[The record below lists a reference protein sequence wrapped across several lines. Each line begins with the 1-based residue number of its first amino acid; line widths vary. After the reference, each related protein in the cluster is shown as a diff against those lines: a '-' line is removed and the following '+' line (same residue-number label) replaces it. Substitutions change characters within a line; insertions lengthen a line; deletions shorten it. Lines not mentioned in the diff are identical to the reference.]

1 MKPSAASSV
10 RPFGCIAVIALAVA
24 AVSAGAVLAQSQEA
38 QPVQQPGGG
47 NFPQVSTPGPAPNP
61 VRDQEIAPGSE
72 DTGGGIDPELG
83 PIPEP
88 DAGDAGPASVMGPG
102 GDWNSAD
109 DEVRRRAREA
119 LEQAAAE
126 AAAGGAGAQ
135 SGVMPVLVGAQIPV
149 VPLSLLFPPEIMA
162 EGPREVRESRGTVA
176 TFIGVDRN
184 AGTRQRFNV
193 AVGREATFG
202 TLRLAV
208 SACYK
213 SHPDDPFEAWA
224 YLKVMD
230 QGRPRTIQ
238 LAVLPQR
245 ERARQA
251 ERSGVRELRKGWIIA
266 SSPSVTPVDHPVYD
280 VVLATCEGDGGGP
293 QPIAQNSSGGP
304 AGPSSASAAANAP
317 IVETQAEREERR

>member
-1 MKPSAASSV
+1 MRAPGAPRRRLPGGA
-10 RPFGCIAVIALAVA
+10 AVIALAVA

-38 QPVQQPGGG
+38 QPVQQPGS
-47 NFPQVSTPGPAPNP
+47 FPQVSTPEPAPNP
-61 VRDQEIAPGSE
+61 VRDQETAPAAE

-83 PIPEP
+83 PIAEP
-88 DAGDAGPASVMGPG
+88 DAGDAGPAGVMGPG

-126 AAAGGAGAQ
+126 AAAGAGAAQ
-135 SGVMPVLVGAQIPV
+135 TGVMPVLVGAQIPV

-162 EGPREVRESRGTVA
+162 EGPREVRESRGIVA
-176 TFIGVDRN
+176 TFVGVDRN
-184 AGTRQRFNV
+184 AGTRQRFAV
-193 AVGREATFG
+193 PVGREATFG
-202 TLRLAV
+202 TLRVSV

-224 YLKVMD
+224 YVTVTD

-293 QPIAQNSSGGP
+293 QPIAQNSSGGL
-304 AGPSSASAAANAP
+304 AGPSSASGRANAP
-317 IVETQAEREERR
+317 TVETQAEREERR

>member
-1 MKPSAASSV
+1 MKPAAGSRLRPLGSV
-10 RPFGCIAVIALAVA
+10 AVIALAVA

-38 QPVQQPGGG
+38 QPVQSSGGG
-47 NFPQVSTPGPAPNP
+47 NFPQVSTPEPAPNP
-61 VRDQEIAPGSE
+61 VRDQETAPGAE

-135 SGVMPVLVGAQIPV
+135 TGVMPVLVGAQIPV

-176 TFIGVDRN
+176 TFMGVDRN
-184 AGTRQRFNV
+184 AGTRQRFV
-193 AVGREATFG
+193 VPVGREATFG
-202 TLRLAV
+202 TLRVSV

-213 SHPDDPFEAWA
+213 SHPEDPFEAWA
-224 YLKVMD
+224 YVTVTD

-317 IVETQAEREERR
+317 TVETEAEREERR